1 MKPIVKTMLWLTLF
15 SIAMGYLETS
25 VVVYLRKLY
34 YPGGFAFPLVPVT
47 KDVAVAEF
55 WREAATILM
64 LVGIGILAG
73 KNPAQRFVFFLYSF
87 AVWDL
92 FYYVFLKV
100 LLNWPESLFTW
111 DILFLIPIPW
121 VGPVITPCIVCLSMI
136 LFTGIVIHYQ
146 EKGKYVHLNLKEWL
160 LLIAGSIITIV
171 SFCWDYIT
179 YVSAHPGKA
188 SWTLSSRSDLF
199 DEVREYIPEHF
210 NWALFAFGQGVVL
223 LAVFFI
229 YKRIR
234 K

>member
-1 MKPIVKTMLWLTLF
+1 MRPIVKTMIWLTLF

-34 YPGGFAFPLVPVT
+34 YPGGFKFPLVPVT
-47 KDVAVAEF
+47 REVATVEF
-55 WREAATILM
+55 WREAATIIM
-64 LVGIGILAG
+64 LLGIGILAG

-100 LLNWPESLFTW
+100 ALNWPESLFTW

-136 LFTGIVIHYQ
+136 FFTGIVIYHQ
-146 EKGKYVHLNLKEWL
+146 EKGKHVHLSFMEWML
-160 LLIAGSIITIV
+160 FTAGSIVTIL
-171 SFCWDYIT
+171 SFCWDYIV
-179 YVSAHPGKA
+179 YVSKHPAKL
-188 SWTLSSRSDLF
+188 SWTLGSREALF
-199 DEVREYIPEHF
+199 DEVKDYIPQEF
-210 NWALFAFGQGVVL
+210 NWSLFFAGQFIVW
-223 LAVFFI
+223 LAIFFV